1 MPRTQQFGR
10 WVWGHL
16 HRENESYWWLA
27 PVLLGWLG
35 LFAAAMGLLA
45 HLIDSSRQ
53 PLIVLAAFA
62 HQLMWGIVL
71 ALVVF
76 VVARRWWA
84 LFFALVLFSGVA
96 STQAGLYISAGKAT
110 PGPRLVILQANLRL
124 GSANPDS
131 IVDLVRARH
140 VDIATTEELTDDEQ
154 TNLIHAGM
162 SQQLPYHY
170 LVSAPS
176 GATGLGIWS
185 RYPLTATV
193 NHPGYILGV
202 LSATVVVPGRPP
214 FTVVAAHIK
223 APYPYP
229 PRRWVAEMVKLKRLL
244 AEVGTGHRSVLVGGD
259 FNGTPDNAQFRQL
272 LSNGYAD
279 TAQEV
284 GAGYLPTYPADE
296 WYPPM
301 LAIDHVLTANIAP
314 VSVSSVKLPGSDH
327 RGLIATVAV

>member
-10 WVWGHL
+10 WVWGNL

-27 PVLLGWLG
+27 PVILGWLG
-35 LFAAAMGLLA
+35 LSAAAIGLLA

-62 HQLMWGIVL
+62 HQLMWGVIL
-71 ALVVF
+71 ALAVF

-110 PGPRLVILQANLRL
+110 PGPRLVMLQANLRL
-124 GSANPDS
+124 GSANATS
-131 IVDLVRARH
+131 LVDVVRDHH
-140 VDIATTEELTDDEQ
+140 VDIATTEELTNVEQ
-154 TNLIHAGM
+154 TKLIQAGM
-162 SQQLPYHY
+162 SDLLPYHF
-170 LVSAPS
+170 LVPAPS
-176 GATGLGIWS
+176 GAKGLGIWS
-185 RYPLTATV
+185 RYPLRTPV
-193 NHPGYILGV
+193 NHPGYLLGV
-202 LSATVVVPGRPP
+202 LSATVVLPGRP
-214 FTVVAAHIK
+214 FTVVAGHIK

-229 PRRWVAEMVKLKRLL
+229 PRHWVHEMVKLKALL
-244 AEVGTGHRSVLVGGD
+244 AEIGAGHQTVAVGGD

-279 TAQEV
+279 AAQEV
-284 GAGYLPTYPADE
+284 GAGYVPTYPADE

-314 VSVSSVKLPGSDH
+314 VAVSSVSLPGSDH
-327 RGLIATVAV
+327 RGLIAIVAL